1 MSLTRITS
9 FICRPLMLLIAIA
22 LVASGAIAYAET
34 FRLEVGPPV
43 AAGAQYKTKGALF
56 AARPR
61 GCTDLSAVQ
70 MTGTAEG
77 LVAGTHQS
85 IPLKLVDLADGV
97 RVVTYQWT
105 TDGTWVVVLNAIC
118 SNPRE
123 TAAVIV
129 RVPGF
134 GMFSREGMQL
144 LDHTAT
150 PKEID
155 AALTAFARAQAA
167 KSPRS

>member
-1 MSLTRITS
+1 MSLTRIMS
-9 FICRPLMLLIAIA
+9 LICRPLTPLCTLA
-22 LVASGAIAYAET
+22 LVASAAIAYTET

-43 AAGAQYKTKGALF
+43 AAGPQFKTKGALF

-61 GCTDLSAVQ
+61 GCTDLTAVQ

-85 IPLKLVDLADGV
+85 VPLKLVALADG
-97 RVVTYQWT
+97 
-105 TDGTWVVVLNAIC
+105 
-118 SNPRE
+118 
-123 TAAVIV
+123 V

-134 GMFSREGMQL
+134 GMFSRDGMQS
-144 LDHTAT
+144 LDHAAT

-155 AALTAFARAQAA
+155 AALTAFARAQA

>member
-9 FICRPLMLLIAIA
+9 LISRPLILLSALA
-22 LVASGAIAYAET
+22 LVASGAIAYADT

-77 LVAGTHQS
+77 LVAGRHQS
-85 IPLKLVDLADGV
+85 VPLKLVDLADGV

-118 SNPRE
+118 SSPRE

-134 GMFSREGMQL
+134 GIFSRDGMQV

>member
-1 MSLTRITS
+1 MLLTRMMSLIR
-9 FICRPLMLLIAIA
+9 RPSVLGALA
-22 LVASGAIAYAET
+22 LVAGVAIAYAET

-56 AARPR
+56 AARPQ
-61 GCTDLSAVQ
+61 GCTDPSAVQ

-77 LVAGTHQS
+77 LVAGTRRS

-97 RVVTYQWT
+97 RVVTSQWT
-105 TDGTWVVVLNAIC
+105 TEGTWIVVLNAIC
-118 SNPRE
+118 NNPSAKS
-123 TAAVIV
+123 AAIV

-134 GMFSREGMQL
+134 GTFSRDGMQV
-144 LDHTAT
+144 LDHAAT

-155 AALTAFARAQAA
+155 AALSAFAKAQA

>member
-1 MSLTRITS
+1 MLRTGMMSRTR
-9 FICRPLMLLIAIA
+9 RPSVLLGALA
-22 LVASGAIAYAET
+22 LVAGVSIAGAET

-61 GCTDLSAVQ
+61 GCADPSAVQ

-77 LVAGTHQS
+77 LVAGTRQS
-85 IPLKLVDLADGV
+85 ISLKLVDLADGV
-97 RVVTYQWT
+97 RVATSQWIVE
-105 TDGTWVVVLNAIC
+105 GTWIVVLKAMCN
-118 SNPRE
+118 NPPA
-123 TAAVIV
+123 TAAAIV

-134 GMFSREGMQL
+134 GTFSRDGMQV
-144 LDHTAT
+144 LDHAAT

-155 AALTAFARAQAA
+155 AALTAFAKAQA
-167 KSPRS
+167 KSPQN

>member
-1 MSLTRITS
+1 MSFTRTMSL
-9 FICRPLMLLIAIA
+9 ICRPSTLLSALA
-22 LVASGAIAYAET
+22 LVASVAIAYAET

-43 AAGAQYKTKGALF
+43 AAATQYKTKGALF

-61 GCTDLSAVQ
+61 GCADLSAVQ

-77 LVAGTHQS
+77 LIAGTHQS

-105 TDGTWVVVLNAIC
+105 TDGTWVVVLNAVC

-123 TAAVIV
+123 TAAAIV

-134 GMFSREGMQL
+134 GMFSRDGMQI
-144 LDHTAT
+144 LDHIATA
-150 PKEID
+150 KEID
-155 AALTAFARAQAA
+155 AALTAFARAQAG

>member
-1 MSLTRITS
+1 MSLTR
-9 FICRPLMLLIAIA
+9 RPWVLLGALA
-22 LVASGAIAYAET
+22 LVAGVAIAHAET

-61 GCTDLSAVQ
+61 GCTDPSAMQ

-77 LVAGTHQS
+77 LVAGTRKS

-97 RVVTYQWT
+97 RVVASQWT
-105 TDGTWVVVLNAIC
+105 AEGSWVVVLNAIC
-118 SNPRE
+118 SNPRA
-123 TAAVIV
+123 TAAAIV

-134 GMFSREGMQL
+134 GTFSRDGMQV
-144 LDHTAT
+144 LDHAAT
-150 PKEID
+150 PQEID
-155 AALTAFARAQAA
+155 AALAAFARAQA

>member
-1 MSLTRITS
+1 
-9 FICRPLMLLIAIA
+9 MLLMRIISVIYRQSMLLSALA
-22 LVASGAIAYAET
+22 LVASVAIADAAT

-43 AAGAQYKTKGALF
+43 AVGTQYKTKGALF

-70 MTGTAEG
+70 MTATAEG
-77 LVAGTHQS
+77 LVAGRRQS

-97 RVVTYQWT
+97 RVVTSQWT
-105 TDGTWVVVLNAIC
+105 VDGTWVVVLNAIC

-123 TAAVIV
+123 TAAAVV

-134 GMFSREGMQL
+134 GMFSRDGMQI

-155 AALTAFARAQAA
+155 AALTAFAKAQA

>member
-1 MSLTRITS
+1 MLLTRIMSLTR
-9 FICRPLMLLIAIA
+9 RPWVLLGALA
-22 LVASGAIAYAET
+22 LVAGVAIAHAET

-61 GCTDLSAVQ
+61 GCTDPSAMQ

-77 LVAGTHQS
+77 LVAGTRKS

-97 RVVTYQWT
+97 RVVASQWT
-105 TDGTWVVVLNAIC
+105 AEGSWVVVLNAIC
-118 SNPRE
+118 SNPRA
-123 TAAVIV
+123 TAAAIV

-134 GMFSREGMQL
+134 GTFSRDGMQV
-144 LDHTAT
+144 LDHAAT

-155 AALTAFARAQAA
+155 AALAAFAKTQA